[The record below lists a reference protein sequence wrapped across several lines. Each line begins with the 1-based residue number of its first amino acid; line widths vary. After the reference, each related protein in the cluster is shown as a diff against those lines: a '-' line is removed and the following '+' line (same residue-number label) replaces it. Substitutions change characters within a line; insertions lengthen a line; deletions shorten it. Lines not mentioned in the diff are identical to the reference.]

1 MIIEILPIIIYILL
15 IILLIVAIIIGI
27 KLIGT
32 IGKVD
37 VLLDDVTTKVKTL
50 DRLFNLIDYASDKVT
65 MVTDSVVNFVT
76 NGLKKVFGGN
86 KKIKEEDEID
96 E

>member
-1 MIIEILPIIIYILL
+1 MGVDILPIIIYVLL

-50 DRLFNLIDYASDKVT
+50 DRLFNLVDYASDKVSLI
-65 MVTDSVVNFVT
+65 TDTVVGFVT
-76 NGLKKVFGGN
+76 NNFRKLFGSN
-86 KKIKEEDEID
+86 KKLNEEDEIN

>member
-1 MIIEILPIIIYILL
+1 MGVDILPIIIYVLL

-50 DRLFNLIDYASDKVT
+50 DRLFNLVDYASDKVSLI
-65 MVTDSVVNFVT
+65 TDTVVGFVT
-76 NGLKKVFGGN
+76 NNLKKLFGGN
-86 KKIKEEDEID
+86 KKINEEDAINE
-96 E
+96 

>member
-1 MIIEILPIIIYILL
+1 MGVDILPIIIYVLL

-50 DRLFNLIDYASDKVT
+50 DRLFNLVDYASDKVSLI
-65 MVTDSVVNFVT
+65 TDTVVGFVT
-76 NGLKKVFGGN
+76 NNLKKLFGSN
-86 KKIKEEDEID
+86 KKLNEEDEIN

>member
-1 MIIEILPIIIYILL
+1 MGVEILPIIIYILL

-32 IGKVD
+32 IGRVD
-37 VLLDDVTTKVKTL
+37 VLLDDVTSKVKTL
-50 DRLFNLIDYASDKVT
+50 DRLFNLVDYASDRVSII
-65 MVTDSVVNFVT
+65 TDTVVSFVSS
-76 NGLKKVFGGN
+76 NLKKLFGGN
-86 KKIKEEDEID
+86 KKSKEEDETN

>member
-1 MIIEILPIIIYILL
+1 MPVETLTVIIYVLL

-50 DRLFNLIDYASDKVT
+50 DKFFNLVDYASDRVS
-65 MVTDSVVNFVT
+65 MLTDVVANFLST
-76 NGLKKVFGGN
+76 NIKKIFGGS
-86 KKIKEEDEID
+86 KKTIEEDEIN

>member
-1 MIIEILPIIIYILL
+1 MGVEILPIIIYILL

-50 DRLFNLIDYASDKVT
+50 DRLFNLVDYASDRVSII
-65 MVTDSVVNFVT
+65 TDTVVSFVSS
-76 NGLKKVFGGN
+76 NLKKLFGGN
-86 KKIKEEDEID
+86 KKSKEEDETN